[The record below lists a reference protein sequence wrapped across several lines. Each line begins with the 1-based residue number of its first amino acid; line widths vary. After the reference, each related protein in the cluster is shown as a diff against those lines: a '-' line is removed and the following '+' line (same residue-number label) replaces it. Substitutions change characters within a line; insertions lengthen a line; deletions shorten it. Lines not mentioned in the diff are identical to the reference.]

1 MGVVEEHAP
10 RPQFGLFSVPA
21 SLDSPR
27 VFSEVFLS
35 TFRDSKQA
43 PACLSFDFSSRFRF
57 IRAEFHVRWVLTRP
71 SGEGPARI
79 GRVKTILKLFR
90 RLKRTFS
97 GAQFAPIRVVAK
109 QDSRRSGPWR
119 SFPLAP
125 EG

>member
-10 RPQFGLFSVPA
+10 RPQYGLFSVPA

-57 IRAEFHVRWVLTRP
+57 IKAGFHVRWVLTRP
-71 SGEGPARI
+71 SGEV

-90 RLKRTFS
+90 RLKRTLS
-97 GAQFAPIRVVAK
+97 GAQLP
-109 QDSRRSGPWR
+109 Q
-119 SFPLAP
+119 
-125 EG
+125 